1 MVSAD
6 LTHIDENGNAS
17 MVDVGKKDV
26 TKRTATASCKLHMK
40 PETLRAISEDR
51 IKKGNVFTVA
61 KIAGIAAAKKTGEL
75 IPLCH
80 PLSPEHIDIA
90 FQYEPEKGILMVNS
104 SVSVTAKTGAEM
116 EALQAVAQAA
126 LTVYDMCKAVDKE
139 IKISDICLIK
149 KSGGQSGSFFNP
161 AFKE

>member
-1 MVSAD
+1 
-6 LTHIDENGNAS
+6 
-17 MVDVGKKDV
+17 
-26 TKRTATASCKLHMK
+26 MK

-61 KIAGIAAAKKTGEL
+61 KIAGISAAKKTGEL

-90 FQYEPEKGILMVNS
+90 FHPEPEKGILMVNS

-126 LTVYDMCKAVDKE
+126 LTVYDMCKAVDRGITITELQLIHKE
-139 IKISDICLIK
+139 GG
-149 KSGGQSGSFFNP
+149 KSGEW
-161 AFKE
+161 KRE